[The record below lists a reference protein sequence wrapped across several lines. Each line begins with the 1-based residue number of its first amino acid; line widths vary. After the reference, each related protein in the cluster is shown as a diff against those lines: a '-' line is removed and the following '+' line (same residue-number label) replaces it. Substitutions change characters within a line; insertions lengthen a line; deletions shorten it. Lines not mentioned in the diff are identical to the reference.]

1 MKYSTMLLLLS
12 YLVCRN
18 VGWNCFVGNGSSPFP
33 EVHKTST
40 YIMYGACN
48 ATDRLLNTVSLNDD
62 SNTTTTTTTNNN
74 NRQFLGYISQVSIHL
89 QICEIQLIQ
98 IN

>member
-1 MKYSTMLLLLS
+1 MKYSTMLLLLN

-48 ATDRLLNTVSLNDD
+48 ATDRLLRHTQCL
-62 SNTTTTTTTNNN
+62 
-74 NRQFLGYISQVSIHL
+74 
-89 QICEIQLIQ
+89 
-98 IN
+98 